1 MYTFLK
7 SSLNKDNLISPL
19 IKQNT
24 FITRIPNVVKIFL
37 QKSEVISQ
45 TNNKN
50 IYTRKI
56 NTDSSTVSDKVNK
69 RSEET
74 IDAKM
79 VTENKIGKR

>member
-1 MYTFLK
+1 M
-7 SSLNKDNLISPL
+7 
-19 IKQNT
+19 
-24 FITRIPNVVKIFL
+24 VKIFL